1 MRAAMAGAAVLGGLC
16 WMAAGILAGWV
27 DPLSA
32 IGAVLLAAAV
42 VGAGAS
48 LANRSATW
56 LRLVAGVCSL
66 GLVASIV
73 LMLRDTADDGTVL
86 AVAGAAAA
94 VAGVV
99 VLSRRPTGTPRSGGA
114 HAGSHAR

>member
-16 WMAAGILAGWV
+16 WMVAVWV

-32 IGAVLLAAAV
+32 VGAVLLAVAV

-48 LANRSATW
+48 LVDRSATW
-56 LRLVAGVCSL
+56 LRLIVGVCSL
-66 GLVASIV
+66 GLVASV
-73 LMLRDTADDGTVL
+73 LLMLRDSVDDGIVL

-94 VAGVV
+94 VVGVA
-99 VLSRRPTGTPRSGGA
+99 VLARRPAGTARSR
-114 HAGSHAR
+114 GSHAR